1 MSRELASIL
10 KDMAVRYTNKR
21 QYFRYSFADKAL
33 TCSDFL
39 NLLNVFATLG
49 IIKFASLLVVT
60 SRDISRSGLMLF
72 EKIHRISRFLS
83 LIVGDFNVFL
93 VNPSSFFSQPD

>member
-1 MSRELASIL
+1 MSRELASLL

-21 QYFRYSFADKAL
+21 RYFRYSFGDKAL
-33 TCSDFL
+33 ACGDFL

-49 IIKFASLLVVT
+49 IIKFASLPVVT

-72 EKIHRISRFLS
+72 EKIQRICRFLS
-83 LIVGDFNVFL
+83 LIVGDFTVFL
-93 VNPSSFFSQPD
+93 VNPSTCFSQPD